1 MQLVILARSVAPWEK
16 EALKSL
22 ISLGTPQKQLYKSS
36 KTGKIASQLRI
47 QSILSPTDPG
57 GDKESNASPKAS
69 ATSKR
74 KIEELSSAQEG
85 TPPASIWYTQD
96 EEQPRA
102 DAGDDNSPGRVTPA
116 TSDEKAGRRGSRI
129 KQPIRSSIACLRCR
143 RSKIKCDND
152 GGNSPCDTCVKGGHQ
167 CQYPEAVPPP
177 PKRNDSPTTG
187 KSEKEPQQEKKR
199 TRKGDDIPK
208 WSSEKSAVY
217 AAGVLSYPFLTA
229 ELWNQLLNIY
239 KLHYATELP
248 FLHLPSMKEKMSSG
262 SGQEKE
268 VSSELNLVLLGILML
283 TARFHPDLVRYVTHL
298 PSQNSS
304 GSRPSTSKTKPG
316 PLYASDF
323 FATALTTA
331 LGPLRTVMD
340 TLTIER
346 IQCLLM
352 LGLFEWS
359 QENKSSA
366 WMYLGVAIR
375 MAKLMRLE
383 QDDRRM
389 AILEN
394 QAPDTKRFKK
404 SPEIAIIR
412 ETRRRTMY
420 SCFILDR
427 LMSCGSERPLSIA
440 VESMLIQL
448 PCSEMAFDLSLQVYT
463 GFLQPHQGSSQP
475 QINDDSTLSR
485 LAKLVEIWGEISRY
499 SSIGGRLQ
507 DTHPPWNPGST
518 FYELR
523 EKMIAF
529 GKDLPDTFTLSRQ
542 NYYRHDNHQATNT
555 YLSLHMLASVCHI
568 VLNREYLPF
577 LPLRCHGPQGP
588 PMVNQTVLNFGP
600 DRFWEESAEDVFQS
614 SRSIIDMVGLS
625 KEKLPLS
632 SLSIFSIWLAGFIS
646 IYAHHFPQMN
656 ASHRSRGDQA
666 ESPRTAENLSILEQG
681 QAGTACQAL
690 RRAVTY
696 LPGAQRYLD
705 NLEAVDRCFTQAKNS
720 TQGSLSLRLGG
731 VGNGGQ
737 LNQTRSQDKQR
748 REVYDTHRKSI
759 SPMSV
764 SLELMNS
771 PRPTLEEPPKPN
783 SSTAKSQLS
792 LPGIDEG
799 PLAMDTPKLL
809 LNNIETLE
817 SERMG
822 WILNDLEGFSG
833 AGSLRVTF
841 PK

>member
-1 MQLVILARSVAPWEK
+1 MQLVILVRQ
-16 EALKSL
+16 LCKSCE
-22 ISLGTPQKQLYKSS
+22 
-36 KTGKIASQLRI
+36 TGKIASQLRI
-47 QSILSPTDPG
+47 QSILSPTDPE

-85 TPPASIWYTQD
+85 TPPASIWHTQD

-102 DAGDDNSPGRVTPA
+102 DAGDDNSPGRITPA

-167 CQYPEAVPPP
+167 CHYPEAVPPP

-187 KSEKEPQQEKKR
+187 KPEKEPQQEKKR

-208 WSSEKSAVY
+208 WSSERSAVY
-217 AAGVLSYPFLTA
+217 AAGVLSYPFLTT
-229 ELWNQLLNIY
+229 ELWDQLLNIY
-239 KLHYATELP
+239 KLHYATELS

-262 SGQEKE
+262 SGQENE
-268 VSSELNLVLLGILML
+268 DSSELNLVLLGILML

-304 GSRPSTSKTKPG
+304 GSRTSTSKTKSG

-340 TLTIER
+340 TLTVER
-346 IQCLLM
+346 IQCFLM

-359 QENKSSA
+359 QENNSSA

-394 QAPDTKRFKK
+394 QAPDTKRFEKK

-463 GFLQPHQGSSQP
+463 GLLQPHEGSIQP
-475 QINDDSTLSR
+475 QINDNSTLSR

-507 DTHPPWNPGST
+507 DTHPPWNPRST
-518 FYELR
+518 FYKLR

-529 GKDLPDTFTLSRQ
+529 DKGLPDTFTLSRQ

-555 YLSLHMLASVCHI
+555 YVSLHMLASVCHI

-577 LPLRCHGPQGP
+577 LPLRCRGPHGT
-588 PMVNQTVLNFGP
+588 PMVNQTVLNFAP

-614 SRSIIDMVGLS
+614 SRSIIDLVGVS

-646 IYAHHFPQMN
+646 IYAHHFPQMDT
-656 ASHRSRGDQA
+656 SHRSRSEQA
-666 ESPRTAENLSILEQG
+666 ESPHAGGNLSMLEQG

-690 RRAVTY
+690 RRAVAY
-696 LPGAQRYLD
+696 LPSAQRYLD
-705 NLEAVDRCFTQAKNS
+705 NLEAVDRYFAQAKDS
-720 TQGSLSLRLGG
+720 TQESLSLRLGG
-731 VGNGGQ
+731 VGNGGE

-748 REVYDTHRKSI
+748 REVYDMHRKNI

-764 SLELMNS
+764 SLEMMNS
-771 PRPTLEEPPKPN
+771 PRPMLEEPPKPN

-799 PLAMDTPKLL
+799 PLAMDAPKLL
-809 LNNIETLE
+809 LDNIETME

-822 WILNDLEGFSG
+822 WILNDLGGFSG
-833 AGSLRVTF
+833 AGSLRATL